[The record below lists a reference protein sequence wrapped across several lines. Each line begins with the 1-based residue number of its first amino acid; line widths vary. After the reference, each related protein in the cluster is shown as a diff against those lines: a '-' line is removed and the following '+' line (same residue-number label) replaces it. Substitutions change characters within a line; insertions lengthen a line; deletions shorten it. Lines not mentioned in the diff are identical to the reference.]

1 MEKLYCLI
9 RVAFQ
14 TKFAYIKA
22 FWFNIFG
29 TAVSILIYYFLWKYV
44 FMSREELHGFTAVQ
58 MTTYVVLSRT
68 LSSQF
73 SGGINKEFAEWV
85 YKGNIVVE
93 LLRPVHLAF
102 NLFGKRLGE
111 FFFFL
116 LFKGIP
122 IGILGTLLLGGCGPA
137 GVVEFLLFFVS
148 VLVSIG
154 ILFWIEVAVGIVSFF
169 TLNTY
174 GLAFTKSALLS
185 ILSGGVVP
193 LFLFPESVA
202 RVLDYLPFAGMVTVP
217 VYTYLGKYSIQEAG
231 SFIVLQVVWCVLLGV
246 LVMAFYQKAIK
257 KVVVQGG

>member
-14 TKFAYIKA
+14 TNSPILRHSGLTFLARQ
-22 FWFNIFG
+22 
-29 TAVSILIYYFLWKYV
+29 VSILIYYFLWKYV

-137 GVVEFLLFFVS
+137 GVVEFLLFLSACWSPSGFFS
-148 VLVSIG
+148 GSR
-154 ILFWIEVAVGIVSFF
+154 VAVGIVSFF
-169 TLNTY
+169 T
-174 GLAFTKSALLS
+174 
-185 ILSGGVVP
+185 
-193 LFLFPESVA
+193 
-202 RVLDYLPFAGMVTVP
+202 
-217 VYTYLGKYSIQEAG
+217 
-231 SFIVLQVVWCVLLGV
+231 
-246 LVMAFYQKAIK
+246 
-257 KVVVQGG
+257 

>member
-1 MEKLYCLI
+1 MDKLYCLI

-44 FMSREELHGFTAVQ
+44 FMSREELHGFTVVQ

-93 LLRPVHLAF
+93 LLRPIHLAF

-154 ILFWIEVAVGIVSFF
+154 ILFWIEVAVGIWPCLYQERPFIHPVGRRGASLPFSGECGESP
-169 TLNTY
+169 
-174 GLAFTKSALLS
+174 GLPALCGDGDRAGLHLS
-185 ILSGGVVP
+185 WKILHPGGGVLYRPAGGMVCTAGRTGNG
-193 LFLFPESVA
+193 LLPES
-202 RVLDYLPFAGMVTVP
+202 D
-217 VYTYLGKYSIQEAG
+217 
-231 SFIVLQVVWCVLLGV
+231 
-246 LVMAFYQKAIK
+246 
-257 KVVVQGG
+257 

>member
-1 MEKLYCLI
+1 M
-9 RVAFQ
+9 
-14 TKFAYIKA
+14 
-22 FWFNIFG
+22 
-29 TAVSILIYYFLWKYV
+29 
-44 FMSREELHGFTAVQ
+44 
-58 MTTYVVLSRT
+58 
-68 LSSQF
+68 
-73 SGGINKEFAEWV
+73 
-85 YKGNIVVE
+85 
-93 LLRPVHLAF
+93 
-102 NLFGKRLGE
+102 
-111 FFFFL
+111 
-116 LFKGIP
+116 
-122 IGILGTLLLGGCGPA
+122 
-137 GVVEFLLFFVS
+137 EFLLFFVS

-217 VYTYLGKYSIQEAG
+217 VYTYLGKYSIQEAV
-231 SFIVLQVVWCVLLGV
+231 SFIGLQVVWCVLLGV